1 MQFSVIVRTLGVL
14 FFVFGASLLLPIA
27 TSALYSDGQ
36 LSAFL
41 LVFVL
46 ALAIGSALWFPFARE
61 RNTIRNRDGFVIVA
75 LMWTAMSVL
84 GSVPFLFALDI
95 TFVDALFESASGY
108 TTTGATVLVGID
120 ALPPSLLIYRQLI
133 QWLGGVG
140 VVVLAIALLPA
151 LGVGGMHLYRAELPG
166 IFKDER
172 MSPRI
177 ARVAMSVCIVYAIL
191 TIMCAVAYALA
202 GMTPFDAFAHSLSTL
217 STSGFSTHD
226 ASFAFFA
233 DPMIEAI
240 SIVFMLIGSISFTL
254 HFIAWRTL
262 KFGSYAR
269 DGQTRAFLGTVA
281 LIVVI
286 VSAVLYVTGTHATP
300 IEALRYGAFE
310 VVAVIT
316 TTGYAIEDY
325 SVWPLALPVLL
336 IFASFVGGCTGS
348 SAGGIK
354 VIRFVILGK
363 QLGAHI
369 RKLVHPQAIHP
380 IRVDRRVVPDEV
392 IEGVWGF
399 AVIYVAVFAVLMML
413 LMLDGMDQVTA
424 FGAVAACLNN
434 LGPGLGDVAANYVGI
449 SDYGKY
455 VLVVAMLMGRLEIFT
470 FLVLFTPQF
479 WRG

>member
-1 MQFSVIVRTLGVL
+1 M
-14 FFVFGASLLLPIA
+14 PIA
-27 TSALYSDGQ
+27 ASAFYSDGQ

-41 LVFVL
+41 VVFVL
-46 ALAIGSALWFPFARE
+46 ALAIGSALWFPVARQ

-84 GSVPFLFALDI
+84 GSVPLLLALDI

-120 ALPPSLLIYRQLI
+120 ALPPSRLVYRQLI

-151 LGVGGMHLYRAELPG
+151 LGVGGMQLYRAELPG

-233 DPMIEAI
+233 NPTIEAI

-262 KFGSYAR
+262 KFGSYVR
-269 DGQTRAFLGTVA
+269 DGQTRAFLGTVT
-281 LIVVI
+281 LLVVV

-354 VIRFVILGK
+354 VIRFVVLGK

-380 IRVDRRVVPDEV
+380 IRVDGRVVPDEV

-399 AVIYVAVFAVLMML
+399 AVIYVAVFAVLMIL

-434 LGPGLGDVAANYVGI
+434 LGPGLGDVAATYGSI
-449 SDYGKY
+449 SDYSKY
-455 VLVVAMLMGRLEIFT
+455 VLVIAMLMGRLEIFT